1 MSKVTIIEPT
11 INPIT
16 NIPIYKKVKRRVA
29 AYARVSTDSDEQ
41 YTSYETQVE
50 YYTNYIKSRED
61 WEYINTY
68 ADEGISGT
76 NRKKRAQF
84 NKMISD
90 ALAGKIDLIITK
102 SISRFARNT
111 LDTISIIRELKS
123 HHIEVFFE
131 KENIWTLDSKSE
143 VILTIM
149 ASLAQEESRSI
160 SENVKWG
167 LRKTF
172 EKGKVSFSYSNF
184 LGYKK
189 GEDGKI
195 EIDEEEAQIVRDI
208 YTMFLIEGMTAS
220 GIAVAL
226 NEKYPRDVIWRKN
239 RINSILT
246 NEKYKGDALLQ
257 KTYVSDFLEHKIE
270 QNIGVLPKYYVNN
283 SHKPIIN
290 PEEWDL
296 VQFEKKRRDS
306 LGATYSSIGP
316 FCSKLICGDCG
327 SLYGRKVWHSGTIYQ
342 KEVYMCNHRLD
353 GKKGHKCRTSAITE
367 EEIKSKFLKAYTMLM
382 DDRDEIISNLKE
394 VIDTVFNVEK
404 HDKKLSDLKFDLDI
418 LEEKVKSIVA
428 ERGILSSSEFEEK
441 YNEINNAYNKTSS
454 DIRNLLNEK
463 ENILLK
469 RNKLLSYIYYLEN
482 EPKGINAWN
491 KQTWM
496 VLVELAIVNI
506 DKSITFKFYGG
517 NEITVK

>member
-1 MSKVTIIEPT
+1 MSKVTVIEPT
-11 INPIT
+11 INPVT
-16 NIPIYKKVKRRVA
+16 NLSIYKKVKRKVA

-61 WEYINTY
+61 WDYVETY

-76 NRKKRAQF
+76 NRKRRVQF
-84 NKMISD
+84 NKMIND
-90 ALAGKIDLIITK
+90 ALAGKINLIITK

-111 LDTISIIRELKS
+111 LDTISIIRELKA

-167 LRKTF
+167 KRKTF
-172 EKGKVSFSYSNF
+172 EKGKVSFAYSKF

-189 GEDGKI
+189 GDDGKI
-195 EIDEEEAQIVRDI
+195 EIDEDQAQIVREI
-208 YTMFLIEGMTAS
+208 YSFFLLDGMTAS
-220 GIAVAL
+220 GIADFL
-226 NEKYPRDVIWRKN
+226 NEKYPQDVKWRKN

-257 KTYVSDFLEHKIE
+257 KTYVADFLEHRTE
-270 QNIGVLPKYYVNN
+270 VNNGVLPKYYVNN

-296 VQFEKKRRDS
+296 VQFEIKRRDL
-306 LGATYSSIGP
+306 LGAKYSSIDP
-316 FCSKLICGDCG
+316 FGSKLICSECG
-327 SLYGRKVWHSGTIYQ
+327 SLYGRKVWHSNSIYRKIIYQ
-342 KEVYMCNHRLD
+342 CNHKFDEKNRHICKTPSLD
-353 GKKGHKCRTSAITE
+353 E
-367 EEIKSKFLKAYTMLM
+367 DEVKSKFVKAYSTLM
-382 DDRDEIISNLKE
+382 DDRDKIISNLKD
-394 VIDTVFNVEK
+394 VITISFATEK
-404 HDKKLSDLKFDLDI
+404 YDEKISGLKFDLDI

-428 ERGILSSSEFEEK
+428 ERSNLSSNDFEEK
-441 YNEINNAYNKTSS
+441 YNEINKRYTATSS
-454 DIRNLLNEK
+454 DIKTLLKEK
-463 ENILLK
+463 EEMTLK
-469 RNKLLSYIYYLEN
+469 RNKLMSFIYFLEN
-482 EPKGINAWN
+482 EPKKIDVWS

-496 VLVELAIVNI
+496 VLVESAVVKVNG
-506 DKSITFKFYGG
+506 SITFKFYDG